1 MINADWTGHLQA
13 YLASVALRENRLPHT
28 ENLTLGKPK
37 QFKQYSHEVV
47 SLLFHLGF
55 TEIIL
60 TVTTS

>member
-1 MINADWTGHLQA
+1 MITTDWTDHLQA
-13 YLASVALRENRLPHT
+13 YLASIALRENRLPHT

-37 QFKQYSHEVV
+37 QFKQYSQEVA
-47 SLLFHLGF
+47 SLQFHLGF